1 MDIPLWMLLGYAL
14 WTIAVLVLAIG
25 TYRFSR
31 ILTGRAGMASFP
43 ADGRDGAA
51 WYQRAMRAHA
61 NCVENLPL
69 FIAVVFALEACGVR
83 GRAVDWMAAT
93 ALLARIGQSVVHI
106 ATVQTNRVVTVRFG
120 LFFLQ
125 LLCFVGMAVAV
136 AGQCAASRP
145 PPHPGMKSGLA

>member
-1 MDIPLWMLLGYAL
+1 VTFPLWMLLGFAM
-14 WTIAVLVLAIG
+14 WTAAVLVLAIG
-25 TYRFSR
+25 TYRFGL

-69 FIAVVFALEACGVR
+69 FTAVVFALYAAGIASPLADRLAGVVL
-83 GRAVDWMAAT
+83 A
-93 ALLARIGQSVVHI
+93 ARIGQSLVHV
-106 ATVQTNRVVTVRFG
+106 ATVQTDRVVTVRFS

-125 LLCFVGMAVAV
+125 LACFVGI
-136 AGQCAASRP
+136 AGIV
-145 PPHPGMKSGLA
+145 LAHAG